1 MKKLMVAG
9 CSFSSVSKT
18 LPGTSWSEILAKQL
32 GWELVNLSRPGCSNG
47 GIRIQIEEIRR
58 QNPDFAIITPTFW
71 DRMEIPVRGAPYTWS
86 HRLIEKAKQV
96 LGGPPVDNGDSEL
109 SSYLKG
115 NRNRQDGYDPTAGLN
130 NINYGDNN
138 YNMICEPI
146 WSLAENTDNPYRT
159 STIDEQTQASVRSY
173 VDRIY
178 DQRWKRQMDEWII
191 IEGVLQMF
199 HDGLKFLVMPGILW
213 YCDSGNSSII
223 RLWRDTF
230 PRVIPDRFIMLNPTQ
245 SQLEVSKNLFPID
258 KTHVFLKGTDP
269 GYHTS
274 EQGQQYIADNWY
286 KHISR
291 NFPESRS
298 KYTKKREPKE
308 SLI

>member
-9 CSFSSVSKT
+9 CSFSSVSKI
-18 LPGTSWSEILAKQL
+18 LPGTSWSEILAERL

-71 DRMEIPVRGAPYTWS
+71 DRIEIPVRGAPYTWS

-96 LGGPPVDNGDSEL
+96 LGGSPVHNGDSEL

-115 NRNRQDGYDPTAGLN
+115 DRQNGYDPTAGID

-159 STIDEQTQASVRSY
+159 SSVDEQTQASVRSY
-173 VDRIY
+173 VDRMY
-178 DQRWKRQMDEWII
+178 DNRWKRQMDEWII
-191 IEGVLQMF
+191 SEGVLQMF
-199 HDGLKFLVMPGILW
+199 HDGLDFLMVPGILW
-213 YCDSGNSSII
+213 YRDTDNVTASEQ
-223 RLWRDTF
+223 WRDSF
-230 PRVIPDRFIMLNPTQ
+230 PKVIPDKFIMLDPMQ
-245 SQLEVSKNLFPID
+245 SQFEISKNLFPID
-258 KTHVFLKGTDP
+258 KDHAFLKGTDP

-274 EQGQQYIADNWY
+274 EQGQQHIADNWY
-286 KHISR
+286 KHIIAK
-291 NFPESRS
+291 FPECYS
-298 KYTKKREPKE
+298 KYTKKRKPKD
-308 SLI
+308 L